1 MEIYR
6 VKSCFRII
14 TLYFRNINKINKMKN
29 LMKTSIY
36 LLSFTF
42 LLGSC
47 NTSTKGNWSESD
59 LKKCNS
65 ELKKG
70 MYEES
75 TSEEV
80 DAIFDDLG
88 KTTDEIV
95 LCACEAFEGKYS
107 SFSEADNDDEAGTD
121 AELSELL
128 LPCMLDDVR
137 GNMDYSV
144 EPNTD
149 KGSTQFSLDM
159 FMQACAADQVMQGYC
174 SCILSELIEKYTI
187 EEALLLT
194 EEEFANLD
202 SFEDCLELI
211 EY

>member
-1 MEIYR
+1 MKSLM
-6 VKSCFRII
+6 KSC
-14 TLYFRNINKINKMKN
+14 L
-29 LMKTSIY
+29 Y

-95 LCACEAFEGKYS
+95 LCACEVLEGIYS
-107 SFSEADNDDEAGTD
+107 SFSEADNADEDDLAP
-121 AELSELL
+121 LL
-128 LPCMLDDVR
+128 LPCMMDDVR
-137 GNMDYSV
+137 GDMDYSV

-149 KGSTQFSLDM
+149 NGWNQLIVDM
-159 FMQACAADQVMQGYC
+159 FMQGCAADQVMEGYC
-174 SCILSELIEKYTI
+174 VCILENMMRDFDASDLDNWGDEDY
-187 EEALLLT
+187 EALNELY
-194 EEEFANLD
+194 
-202 SFEDCLELI
+202 SDCLELI
-211 EY
+211 SY